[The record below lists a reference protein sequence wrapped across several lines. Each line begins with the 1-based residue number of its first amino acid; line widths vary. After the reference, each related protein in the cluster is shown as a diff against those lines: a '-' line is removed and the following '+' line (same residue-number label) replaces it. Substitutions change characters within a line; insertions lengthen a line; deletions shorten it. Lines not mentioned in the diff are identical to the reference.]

1 MFIMFLFFQ
10 ISDVTIIEYA
20 TLANATN
27 ILTNTYSIEACR
39 WLMASL
45 DEVVEIVVVSMRD
58 AFLAVTVFVAAMVFL
73 FSWLQYATSGRFVE
87 YIRRKKKLQPV
98 IGALMGLTPGCG
110 GAIVMMPMYA
120 RGYVSYGTVLATLI
134 ATLGD
139 SAFILIGAAI
149 TDSSFVAPLI
159 AVHAISFVTGVSWG
173 YLVDMTGTT
182 PHKPLGRFG
191 PSIGQ
196 EPIEAESDNESL
208 LEELPREEPGGIG
221 YKILH
226 QGYLVWW
233 SVTLLGLIF
242 AILLLVWSGQDPD
255 YSLELS
261 FDPTTMD
268 GIITWIGLIGTSLS
282 VILYVAQKNWIGDDT
297 EATIGDKLHSMRE
310 TMIHAASETAFVTF
324 WVMIAYLAFEFG
336 MLFSGISEQ
345 NMSSYGDGFIAIIA
359 VSIIGLIPGCGPQI
373 IVITAYTKD
382 IISFPALAANAI
394 SQDGDALFPLLVR
407 HKAASLWATIHTTIP
422 AIIVGVILLIASVNP

>member
-208 LEELPREEPGGIG
+208 LEEMPREEPGGIG

>member
-1 MFIMFLFFQ
+1 
-10 ISDVTIIEYA
+10 
-20 TLANATN
+20 
-27 ILTNTYSIEACR
+27 
-39 WLMASL
+39 MASL
-45 DEVVEIVVVSMRD
+45 DEVVEIVVISMRD

-196 EPIEAESDNESL
+196 EPIEAEPGDESL
-208 LEELPREEPGGIG
+208 LEDLPREEPGGLG

-233 SVTLLGLIF
+233 SVTLIGLIF

-268 GIITWIGLIGTSLS
+268 GFITWIGLIGTSLS
-282 VILYVAQKNWIGDDT
+282 VILYIAQKNWIGDDT

-310 TMIHAASETAFVTF
+310 TMIHSASETAFVTF

-345 NMSSYGDGFIAIIA
+345 SMSSYGDGFIAIIA

>member
-1 MFIMFLFFQ
+1 M
-10 ISDVTIIEYA
+10 A
-20 TLANATN
+20 T
-27 ILTNTYSIEACR
+27 
-39 WLMASL
+39 L

-87 YIRRKKKLQPV
+87 YIRSKKKLQPV

-120 RGYVSYGTVLATLI
+120 RGYVTYGTVLATLI

-139 SAFILIGAAI
+139 SAFVLIGAEI
-149 TDSSFVAPLI
+149 TDSSFVAPLL
-159 AVHAISFVTGVSWG
+159 AVHAISFVAGVSWG

-182 PHKPLGRFG
+182 PHQPLGRFG
-191 PSIGQ
+191 PTFGQ
-196 EPIEAESDNESL
+196 AKPDEETVNESPL
-208 LEELPREEPGGIG
+208 DDLSREEPGGLG

-226 QGYLVWW
+226 QGYLIWW
-233 SVTLLGLIF
+233 TVTLIGLVF

-255 YSLELS
+255 YGLELS
-261 FDPTTMD
+261 FNPTTMD
-268 GIITWIGLIGTSLS
+268 GFITWIGLIGTSLS
-282 VILYVAQKNWIGDDT
+282 IILYFAQKNWFGDDT

-310 TMIHAASETAFVTF
+310 TMIHSASETAFVTF

-345 NMSSYGDGFIAIIA
+345 DMSNYGDGLIA
-359 VSIIGLIPGCGPQI
+359 VLAASFIGLIPGCGPQI
-373 IVITAYTKD
+373 IAITAYTKD

-422 AIIVGVILLIASVNP
+422 AIIAGVILLGAGVNL

>member
-1 MFIMFLFFQ
+1 M
-10 ISDVTIIEYA
+10 VT
-20 TLANATN
+20 LG
-27 ILTNTYSIEACR
+27 
-39 WLMASL
+39 
-45 DEVVEIVVVSMRD
+45 EVVEIVVISMRD

-87 YIRRKKKLQPV
+87 YIREKKKLQPV

-120 RGYVSYGTVLATLI
+120 RGYVTYGTVLATLI

-139 SAFILIGAAI
+139 SAFVLIGAAI

-159 AVHAISFVTGVSWG
+159 AVHAISFVAGVSWG

-182 PHKPLGRFG
+182 PRKPLGRFG
-191 PSIGQ
+191 PTIGQ
-196 EPIEAESDNESL
+196 EPPETDSDNESIL
-208 LEELPREEPGGIG
+208 DDLSREEPGGIG

-226 QGYLVWW
+226 QGYLIWW
-233 SVTLLGLIF
+233 SITIIGLIF

-261 FDPTTMD
+261 FDPTSMD
-268 GIITWIGLIGTSLS
+268 GFITWVGLIGTSLS
-282 VILYVAQKNWIGDDT
+282 VILYIAQKNWIGDDT

-310 TMIHAASETAFVTF
+310 TMIHSASETAFVTF
-324 WVMIAYLAFEFG
+324 WVMIAYLVFEFG
-336 MLFSGISEQ
+336 ILLSGVSEQ
-345 NMSSYGDGFIAIIA
+345 DLSNYGDGFIAVLGA
-359 VSIIGLIPGCGPQI
+359 SIIGLIPGCGPQI
-373 IVITAYTKD
+373 IAITAYTKD

-422 AIIVGVILLIASVNP
+422 AIIAGVILLIAGVNP

>member
-1 MFIMFLFFQ
+1 M
-10 ISDVTIIEYA
+10 A
-20 TLANATN
+20 T
-27 ILTNTYSIEACR
+27 
-39 WLMASL
+39 L

-87 YIRRKKKLQPV
+87 YIRSKKKLQPV

-120 RGYVSYGTVLATLI
+120 RGYVTYGTVLATLI

-139 SAFILIGAAI
+139 SAFVLIGAAI
-149 TDSSFVAPLI
+149 TDSSFVAPLL
-159 AVHAISFVTGVSWG
+159 AVHAISFVAGVSWG

-182 PHKPLGRFG
+182 PHQPLGRFG
-191 PSIGQ
+191 PTFGQ
-196 EPIEAESDNESL
+196 AKPDEETVNESPL
-208 LEELPREEPGGIG
+208 DDLSREEPGGLG

-226 QGYLVWW
+226 QGYLIWW
-233 SVTLLGLIF
+233 TVTLIGLVF

-255 YSLELS
+255 YGLELS
-261 FDPTTMD
+261 FNPTTMD
-268 GIITWIGLIGTSLS
+268 GFITWIGLIGTSLS
-282 VILYVAQKNWIGDDT
+282 IILYFAQKNWFGDDT

-310 TMIHAASETAFVTF
+310 TMIHSASETAFVTF

-345 NMSSYGDGFIAIIA
+345 DMSNYGDGIIAILA
-359 VSIIGLIPGCGPQI
+359 ASFIGLIPGCGPQI
-373 IVITAYTKD
+373 IAITAYTKD

-407 HKAASLWATIHTTIP
+407 HTAASLWATIHTTIP
-422 AIIVGVILLIASVNP
+422 AIIAGVILLGAGVNL